1 MNRKELEQRL
11 RQELALPY
19 YNAKIAERDY
29 SESEFQEMKAQL
41 QADIEQYARDYVNES
56 MPMAKKFTDQPVS
69 DLLQSPLSVSD
80 RCSYSF
86 L

>member
-19 YNAKIAERDY
+19 YNAKITERDY

-56 MPMAKKFTDQPVS
+56 NANG
-69 DLLQSPLSVSD
+69 
-80 RCSYSF
+80 
-86 L
+86 

>member
-1 MNRKELEQRL
+1 MNKKELEQRL

-56 MPMAKKFTDQPVS
+56 NANG
-69 DLLQSPLSVSD
+69 
-80 RCSYSF
+80 
-86 L
+86 

>member
-1 MNRKELEQRL
+1 LFYDIILNKISVSQSSVKPLWEVEMNRKELEQRL

-56 MPMAKKFTDQPVS
+56 NANG
-69 DLLQSPLSVSD
+69 
-80 RCSYSF
+80 
-86 L
+86 